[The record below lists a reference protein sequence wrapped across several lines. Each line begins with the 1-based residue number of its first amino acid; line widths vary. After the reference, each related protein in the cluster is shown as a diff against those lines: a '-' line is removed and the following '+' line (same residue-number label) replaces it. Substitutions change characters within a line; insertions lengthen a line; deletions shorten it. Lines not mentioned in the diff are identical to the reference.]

1 MELSNSIAELRS
13 SIAELSSSITELSSS
28 ITELSSSITELRS
41 SITELRSSITELRSS
56 IAELSSSI
64 AGLSSSITELSNFYP
79 CLRTSITGKNG
90 SRRFKNPKKS
100 AKTAKTTRFWTGTAP
115 RRLPM
120 IKRRQFGGMTTPGM
134 AGRVL
139 GPAGASKFLLR
150 AFAPSLLSF
159 IPCPLNKKIN
169 RRPRSRTPSARP
181 STTARK

>member
-1 MELSNSIAELRS
+1 VELSNSIAELRS
-13 SIAELSSSITELSSS
+13 SIAELSNSIAGLSSSIAGLSSSITELSSS
-28 ITELSSSITELRS
+28 ITELSSSITE
-41 SITELRSSITELRSS
+41 
-56 IAELSSSI
+56 
-64 AGLSSSITELSNFYP
+64 LSSSITELSNFYP